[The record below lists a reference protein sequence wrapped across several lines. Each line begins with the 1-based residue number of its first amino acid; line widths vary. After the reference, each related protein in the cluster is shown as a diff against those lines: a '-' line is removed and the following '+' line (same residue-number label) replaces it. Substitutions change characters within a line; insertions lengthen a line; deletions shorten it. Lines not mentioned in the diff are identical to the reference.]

1 MPTPTEITNA
11 VEDQVLN
18 SVRVSQKAVVD
29 SVRSWSQTMESVFS
43 RLPEFSFP
51 DNQVRPT
58 EAFERAL
65 GFTEKV
71 VATQRDFATQ
81 LLEAAIPAAKAGASA
96 TQSAAQS
103 ASQSTNQSTRNPSAK
118 A

>member
-11 VEDQVLN
+11 VEEQILN
-18 SVRVSQKAVVD
+18 SVRTSQKAVVD
-29 SVRSWSQTMESVFS
+29 SVRSWSQTMETVFS

-81 LLEAAIPAAKAGASA
+81 LLEASIPAAKAAPGA

-103 ASQSTNQSTRNPSAK
+103 ASQSARNVSAK
-118 A
+118 P